1 VNVARYPIGG
11 CRELRVTQARGLLF
25 LSVHDGDRCTSGPLG
40 VPVEAVE
47 TLRSALG
54 DVLGEHGTDAA
65 TDAERPTT
73 SERRSERGMP

>member
-1 VNVARYPIGG
+1 
-11 CRELRVTQARGLLF
+11 
-25 LSVHDGDRCTSGPLG
+25 LG